1 MKPELLKEIAQIKR
15 QISLLEDFVMPKD
28 VSYSNIE
35 FTDNSKYDKV
45 NRALLDDINKSA
57 KQANV
62 KVRVGTI
69 TKNHPSLKS
78 GEDSRHPSGMAV
90 DVDMVNGKAVSQ
102 KIKDVVDNFVRE
114 LEKLGYNKNAEI
126 GFDKSVLTFG
136 FEDHDDHIHV
146 SNRTD
151 EASSEEEDS
160 EENSEE
166 DSEETKKAKKK
177 DPNEPRFNLDKI
189 LQTVKDFKSGIG
201 F

>member
-35 FTDNSKYDKV
+35 FTDNSKSDKV
-45 NRALLDDINKSA
+45 NRALLDDINKAA
-57 KQANV
+57 KQAGI
-62 KVRVGTI
+62 KARVGTI

-78 GEDSRHPSGMAV
+78 GKESRHPSGMAV
-90 DVDMVNGKAVSQ
+90 DIDMVNGKPVSQ

-114 LEKLGYNKNAEI
+114 LEKLGYNKNVER

-136 FEDHDDHIHV
+136 FPDHDNHVHV
-146 SNRTD
+146 SNRTE

-160 EENSEE
+160 EENGK
-166 DSEETKKAKKK
+166 EETK
-177 DPNEPRFNLDKI
+177 DPDEPRFNLDKI
-189 LQTVKDFKSGIG
+189 LKTVKDFKSGLG

>member
-35 FTDNSKYDKV
+35 FTDNSKSDKV
-45 NRALLDDINKSA
+45 NRALLDDINKAA
-57 KQANV
+57 KQAGI
-62 KVRVGTI
+62 KARVGTI

-78 GEDSRHPSGMAV
+78 GKDSRHPSGMAV
-90 DVDMVNGKAVSQ
+90 DIDMVNGKPVSQ

-114 LEKLGYNKNAEI
+114 LEKLGYNKNVER

-136 FEDHDDHIHV
+136 FPDHDNHVHV
-146 SNRTD
+146 SNRTE

-160 EENSEE
+160 EENGKEK
-166 DSEETKKAKKK
+166 TK
-177 DPNEPRFNLDKI
+177 DPDEPRFNLDKI
-189 LQTVKDFKSGIG
+189 LKTVKDFKSGLG

>member
-35 FTDNSKYDKV
+35 FTYNSKSDKV
-45 NRALLDDINKSA
+45 NRALLDDINKAA
-57 KQANV
+57 KQAGI
-62 KVRVGTI
+62 KARVGTI

-78 GEDSRHPSGMAV
+78 GKDSRHPSGMAV
-90 DVDMVNGKAVSQ
+90 DIDMVNGKPVSQ

-114 LEKLGYNKNAEI
+114 LEKLGYNKNVER

-136 FEDHDDHIHV
+136 FPDHDNHVHV
-146 SNRTD
+146 SNRTE

-160 EENSEE
+160 EENGKEK
-166 DSEETKKAKKK
+166 TK
-177 DPNEPRFNLDKI
+177 DPDEPRFNLDKI
-189 LQTVKDFKSGIG
+189 LKTVKDFKSGLG